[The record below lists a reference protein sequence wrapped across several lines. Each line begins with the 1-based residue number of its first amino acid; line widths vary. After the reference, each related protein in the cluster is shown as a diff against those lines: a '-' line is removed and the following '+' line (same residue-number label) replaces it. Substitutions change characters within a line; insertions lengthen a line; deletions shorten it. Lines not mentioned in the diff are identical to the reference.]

1 MSIVVTGA
9 TGHLGRLTVEALLAR
24 GVPADQ
30 IVATGRRTEVLADL
44 ADRGVTV
51 RRADYSDPDSL
62 RTAFAGAE
70 KLLLVSGSEIGQRLP
85 QHRNAVTAAEDAG
98 VRLIAYTSLTRA
110 DTSSLPIA
118 GEHSATEQALDES
131 GIPHVV
137 LRNGGDTENYTGQ
150 LATYLQHGIVGSAGS
165 GRVSAATRA
174 DYAEAAAAVLTEDG
188 HEGAV
193 YELGGEAFTMTELA
207 AAVTA
212 ATGQHVAYTDVPVEE
227 YAEVLVGA
235 GLPEPVAAAYADMD
249 RAIADGALLV
259 EGNDL
264 EKLIGRAPT
273 PLSEA
278 VDAAVAATRQ
288 DG

>member
-24 GVPADQ
+24 GVPADR

-51 RRADYSDPDSL
+51 RRADYSDPDTL

-70 KLLLVSGSEIGQRLP
+70 QLLLVSGSEIGQRLP
-85 QHRNAVTAAEDAG
+85 QHRNAIAAAKDAG

-118 GEHSATEQALDES
+118 GEHSGTEQALAES

-137 LRNGGDTENYTGQ
+137 LRNGWYTENYTDQ
-150 LATYLQHGIVGSAGS
+150 LATYLEHGIVGSAGS

-174 DYAEAAAAVLTEDG
+174 DYAEAAAVVLTEDG
-188 HEGAV
+188 HQGAV
-193 YELGGEAFTMTELA
+193 YELGGEAFTMAELA
-207 AAVTA
+207 AAVSA

-227 YAEVLVGA
+227 YARVLVGA

-259 EGNDL
+259 EGDDL
-264 EKLIGRAPT
+264 ATLIGRAPT

-278 VDAAVAATRQ
+278 VGAAVAAARQ
-288 DG
+288 DR

>member
-85 QHRNAVTAAEDAG
+85 QHRNAVTAAKDAG

-137 LRNGGDTENYTGQ
+137 LRNGWYTENYTGQ

-227 YAEVLVGA
+227 YAEALVGA

-278 VDAAVAATRQ
+278 VDAAVAAARQ